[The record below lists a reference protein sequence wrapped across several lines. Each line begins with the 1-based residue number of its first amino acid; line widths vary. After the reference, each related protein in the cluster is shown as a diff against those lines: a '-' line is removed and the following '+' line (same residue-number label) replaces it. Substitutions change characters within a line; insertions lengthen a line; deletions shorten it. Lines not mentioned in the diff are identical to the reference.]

1 MNGIKATVKQELRQ
15 RGVRFIDTDTDR
27 QQHVKLDRAKTVEL
41 IKALHQLEQNG

>member
-15 RGVRFIDTDTDR
+15 RGVRFIDTDR

-41 IKALHQLEQNG
+41 IKVLHQLEQNG